1 MRGGTSGRGGR
12 RGPPGRHRAVP
23 RDHRG
28 LAGSAE
34 KLSRVV
40 VVVGSSSGISDSRGA
55 NI

>member
-1 MRGGTSGRGGR
+1 MPGGTGGRGGR

-23 RDHRG
+23 RDHHG
-28 LAGSAE
+28 LPGSAE
-34 KLSRVV
+34 KLSRV